1 MCDVSIPI
9 NKALQT
15 ALVPAV
21 ILLLSLKFENYFRIS
36 YISFS
41 NQMVLEENFQEI
53 KGQEMIEF
61 SEYQNF

>member
-1 MCDVSIPI
+1 MVFQSI

-15 ALVPAV
+15 ALIPAV
-21 ILLLSLKFENYFRIS
+21 IQLLSLKFENYFRIS
-36 YISFS
+36 YIS

-61 SEYQNF
+61 SEYQDF